1 MLIVA
6 FAMLSV
12 PRLPPAPERLST
24 TKVSPKTLPNVVA
37 RGRAKM
43 SGVVPA
49 GTGAITWTV
58 RVGHLPW
65 LLWPSADD
73 ASKTAGVVRI
83 ARRST
88 SCVPPCC
95 RRRYSALWCLHL
107 RQRKASI
114 GRRRFLADYP
124 KNSRGSDFTR
134 LSRIACFISL
144 TGFEVGFA
152 LQGICRSR
160 LYCGLGWRRRIS
172 TRQSG

>member
-43 SGVVPA
+43 SEVVPA

-88 SCVPPCC
+88 SCVPSMLQAPLLGVMVPAFTAAKSQYWPPSLPC
-95 RRRYSALWCLHL
+95 
-107 RQRKASI
+107 
-114 GRRRFLADYP
+114 
-124 KNSRGSDFTR
+124 
-134 LSRIACFISL
+134 
-144 TGFEVGFA
+144 
-152 LQGICRSR
+152 
-160 LYCGLGWRRRIS
+160 
-172 TRQSG
+172 